1 MSIIKKYMEIDKL
14 KMKTLVI
21 SNNMQESHKNNN
33 EEKSRQKIHVVCFYL
48 SKVQN
53 AKPICGLKSQKELF

>member
-33 EEKSRQKIHVVCFYL
+33 EEKSRQKIHVVFFYL

-53 AKPICGLKSQKELF
+53 SKLICGLKSQKELF